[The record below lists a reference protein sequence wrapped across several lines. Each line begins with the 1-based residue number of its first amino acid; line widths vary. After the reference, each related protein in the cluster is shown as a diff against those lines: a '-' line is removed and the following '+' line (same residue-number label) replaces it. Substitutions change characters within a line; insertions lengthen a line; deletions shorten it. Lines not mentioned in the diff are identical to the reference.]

1 FSWSLVEITRSKSET
16 LGLIALA
23 FAQSQPGGIVV
34 VDGVKT
40 DGIESVLKQCKGI
53 FAVENTVAKSH
64 GKLFWMIRPDTLPA
78 QSQAWQKALV
88 PVLNGDGFWTAAGM
102 FSSEQIDKGS
112 ALLAGHLDDRI
123 KGAVADLG
131 AGWGW
136 LAAQA
141 IKSDN
146 LKTIDLF
153 EAEKTA
159 LDAAKLN
166 VADPRAQ
173 FHWSNVS
180 TLADAGQYDT
190 VICNPPFHQGR
201 AAEPAIG
208 IEFIRKAAQILK
220 PNGSLWL
227 VANRQLPYEAALEQN
242 FSHWKLLEQTNVF
255 KAIHAV
261 KPLSASARQR
271 RANAVKP

>member
-1 FSWSLVEITRSKSET
+1 
-16 LGLIALA
+16 
-23 FAQSQPGGIVV
+23 
-34 VDGVKT
+34 
-40 DGIESVLKQCKGI
+40 
-53 FAVENTVAKSH
+53 
-64 GKLFWMIRPDTLPA
+64 M
-78 QSQAWQKALV
+78 
-88 PVLNGDGFWTAAGM
+88 
-102 FSSEQIDKGS
+102 
-112 ALLAGHLDDRI
+112 
-123 KGAVADLG
+123 
-131 AGWGW
+131 
-136 LAAQA
+136 
-141 IKSDN
+141 
-146 LKTIDLF
+146 
-153 EAEKTA
+153 
-159 LDAAKLN
+159 
-166 VADPRAQ
+166 
-173 FHWSNVS
+173 
-180 TLADAGQYDT
+180 ADAGQYDT

>member
-1 FSWSLVEITRSKSET
+1 MKNSRLEITLDQTGLSLPDVGEIAVYRAKSSSDYGVFPKDRTILINSDRLQFDELEQQGYRVSEASQGPFSWSLVEITRSKSET

-159 LDAAKLN
+159 LDAAK
-166 VADPRAQ
+166 
-173 FHWSNVS
+173 
-180 TLADAGQYDT
+180 
-190 VICNPPFHQGR
+190 
-201 AAEPAIG
+201 
-208 IEFIRKAAQILK
+208 
-220 PNGSLWL
+220 
-227 VANRQLPYEAALEQN
+227 
-242 FSHWKLLEQTNVF
+242 
-255 KAIHAV
+255 
-261 KPLSASARQR
+261 
-271 RANAVKP
+271 